1 MLYNI
6 AISEGHIA
14 KPKSRKMSE
23 KIDMVTLEDETEAK
37 LQKYHLNNLLI
48 AENYQSKFKTQ
59 SPVKEKD
66 VLVEKRS
73 IVSMKFAQDC
83 FAIVYKNETEASNSG
98 FVVIDSSSL
107 KEVIRF
113 EPRFLKVKGLSSYE
127 VQDLVIVS
135 R

>member
-66 VLVEKRS
+66 VLV
-73 IVSMKFAQDC
+73 
-83 FAIVYKNETEASNSG
+83 
-98 FVVIDSSSL
+98 
-107 KEVIRF
+107 
-113 EPRFLKVKGLSSYE
+113 
-127 VQDLVIVS
+127 
-135 R
+135 